1 MQAKNFSELLETL
14 GSSERE
20 AHRYRDNGSVHELSY
35 GELVAEADRLA
46 RGMQRLGVRRGDRVG
61 LVLHR
66 AREFVPA
73 FLGCVRAGYI
83 AVPLYPPLTL
93 GQLDS
98 WAETTGRML
107 ATAQASLL
115 LADSPVAYTLRS
127 LPDRIPSLREVVSMD
142 ELPEGGELDCGAA
155 SEDQVVFLQFTSGST
170 SAPRGV
176 RVTHG
181 SLWAN
186 ARAIMVDGLDASPED
201 RGVSWL
207 PLYHDMGLIG
217 FVMSPLVTRTPVTFI
232 STLDFLKRPE
242 TWVRALS
249 EDRGTISFAPNF
261 GYALTAR
268 RTKSI
273 EGLDLSAVRVL
284 GCGAEPIQ
292 PEAIDGFFERFRDA
306 GLRPSAF
313 LACYGLAETT
323 LAVTFAGLNE
333 ELKVDRFEAG
343 AEGAGREPAGAASDE
358 QSGLLRL
365 ERRMPVVSC
374 GRPLPRHR
382 VSILGKDG
390 EPLPERRVGEVF
402 VEGPSVT
409 DGYWEDE
416 EATNRVF
423 ANGGVKTGDLGYL
436 ADGELYVTGRLKDTL
451 IVRGRNFDPT
461 PIEVAAGRVDGVRT
475 GNVAAFSASGDL
487 TERIVVAAE
496 YRDGDPD
503 QIEAEIVRAVQ
514 QAVGLTVSEVVLIE
528 AGSLPKTTSG
538 KLQRSA
544 TREQYLAGTLGRV
557 RRRTDRSAVA

>member
-1 MQAKNFSELLETL
+1 MHVGYGAMQANDFSQLLEQL
-14 GSSERE
+14 ARSERD
-20 AHRYRDNGSVHELSY
+20 AHRYRDNGSVVELAY
-35 GELVAEADRLA
+35 GELIAEADRLA
-46 RGMQRLGVRRGDRVG
+46 RGMHRLGARRGDRVG

-66 AREFVPA
+66 ARDFVPA
-73 FLGCVRAGYI
+73 FLGCVRAGFI

-93 GQLDS
+93 GQLAS

-115 LADSPVAYTLRS
+115 LADPPIAHTLRS
-127 LPDRIPSLREVVSMD
+127 LPDKVSSLRDVVSIAD
-142 ELPEGGELDCGAA
+142 LPDGGELAFGAVRD
-155 SEDQVVFLQFTSGST
+155 DQVVFLQFTSGST

-186 ARAIMVDGLDASPED
+186 AHAIMMDGLRASPED

-217 FVMSPLVTRTPVTFI
+217 FVMSPLVTRTPVTFL
-232 STLDFLKRPE
+232 STLDFLKQPE
-242 TWVRALS
+242 TWVRTLS

-261 GYALTAR
+261 GYALAAR
-268 RTKSI
+268 RTMSA

-292 PEAIDGFFERFRDA
+292 PDAIRSFFERFGGA
-306 GLRPSAF
+306 GLKPSAF

-323 LAVTFAGLNE
+323 LAVAFAGIQD
-333 ELKVDRFEAG
+333 ELKVDRLEFE
-343 AEGAGREPAGAASDE
+343 S
-358 QSGLLRL
+358 
-365 ERRMPVVSC
+365 RRIPVVSC

-390 EPLPERRVGEVF
+390 ARLPERRVGEVF

-409 DGYWEDE
+409 DGYWDDE

-423 ANGGVKTGDLGYL
+423 VDGGVKTGDLGYMSG
-436 ADGELYVTGRLKDTL
+436 GELFVTGRLKDTI

-461 PIEVAAGRVDGVRT
+461 PIEVSAGRVDGVRT
-475 GNVAAFSASGDL
+475 GNVAAFSISGNPS
-487 TERIVVAAE
+487 ERIAVAAE
-496 YRDGDPD
+496 YREGDPGT
-503 QIEAEIVRAVQ
+503 IESEIVRAVLRD
-514 QAVGLTVSEVVLIE
+514 VGLTVSEVVLIE

-544 TREQYLAGTLGRV
+544 TRDQYLEGTLGRV
-557 RRRTDRSAVA
+557 RRRTDVSAVA